1 MTDWINVLIGVTTTL
16 AGLVLLAIFIELTA
30 TGWLEWKTRNQEDD
44 PDDNF

>member
-30 TGWLEWKTRNQEDD
+30 TGWMEWKSRQPEDD
-44 PDDNF
+44 NDDHF